1 MISLKHSGQAT
12 LTPRNQL
19 PKPTNY
25 VSGIFKFA
33 TGRNIPVTYKRR
45 KHLELPC
52 TQL

>member
-1 MISLKHSGQAT
+1 MISLKHSGQGAV
-12 LTPRNQL
+12 PRSQL